1 MHHRMKVHH
10 FAIEV
15 SDLEK
20 SIAFYECMVGY
31 HLEKRFQWGTE
42 RIAFLKL
49 GSSRLELVQP
59 ERFVP
64 RLSNYH
70 LAFEVEDV
78 KEVCDRLVGD
88 GYSLEEGP
96 FTWETGC
103 KSVFFSGPDGEL
115 LEFIEAGSDKAESR

>member
-20 SIAFYECMVGY
+20 SIAFYEGMVGY

-64 RLSNYH
+64 RLSNSH